1 MKMII
6 LAAVLPI
13 GLVLATSLLITLVR
27 GAHGAPAQDAG
38 RRGERLVRPEHL

>member
-27 GAHGAPAQDAG
+27 GLISRL
-38 RRGERLVRPEHL
+38 RRSPRGGETDL

>member
-13 GLVLATSLLITLVR
+13 GLVLATSLIITLVR
-27 GAHGAPAQDAG
+27 GLISRLRRAP
-38 RRGERLVRPEHL
+38 RGEENDL

>member
-13 GLVLATSLLITLVR
+13 GLVLATSLLITIVR
-27 GAHGAPAQDAG
+27 GLMAHL
-38 RRGERLVRPEHL
+38 RRTPDGEENDL

>member
-13 GLVLATSLLITLVR
+13 GLVLATSFLITLVR
-27 GAHGAPAQDAG
+27 GLIARL
-38 RRGERLVRPEHL
+38 RRTPNSEENDL

>member
-27 GAHGAPAQDAG
+27 GLMARL
-38 RRGERLVRPEHL
+38 RRMPDGEENDL

>member
-13 GLVLATSLLITLVR
+13 GLVLAASFLITAVRSLLR
-27 GAHGAPAQDAG
+27 KRDKPERQDND
-38 RRGERLVRPEHL
+38 L

>member
-13 GLVLATSLLITLVR
+13 GLVLATSFLITLVR
-27 GAHGAPAQDAG
+27 GIISRLRGAPH
-38 RRGERLVRPEHL
+38 GEENDL

>member
-13 GLVLATSLLITLVR
+13 GLVLATSLLITIVR
-27 GAHGAPAQDAG
+27 GFMAHL
-38 RRGERLVRPEHL
+38 RRTPDGKENDL

>member
-13 GLVLATSLLITLVR
+13 GLVLATSLLITIVR
-27 GAHGAPAQDAG
+27 GLMALL
-38 RRGERLVRPEHL
+38 RRTPDGKENDL